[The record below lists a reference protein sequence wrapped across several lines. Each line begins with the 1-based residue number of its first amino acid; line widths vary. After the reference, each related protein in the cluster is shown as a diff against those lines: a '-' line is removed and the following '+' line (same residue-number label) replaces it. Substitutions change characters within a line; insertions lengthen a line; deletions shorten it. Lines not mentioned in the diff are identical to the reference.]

1 MIKNADLLKKFENN
15 LKKEAKPDFYKNL
28 KIVEE
33 LHKEALM
40 LKVFVKDPLRGI
52 EIDIIVAKVINCA
65 WKTY

>member
-15 LKKEAKPDFYKNL
+15 LIKEAKPDFYKNL

-40 LKVFVKDPLRGI
+40 LKVFAKEPLRGI
-52 EIDIIVAKVINCA
+52 ETDIIVAKVINCA
-65 WKTY
+65 